1 LAVQSVDSLQNLQV
15 KTGIVLKQRRHS
27 TFPGK
32 EMPLKLK
39 ITSAHKDLMGEDRIC
54 EFGAGGGT
62 IGRALES
69 DWILP
74 DRDRFISGRHATID
88 FRSGAYYLADT
99 STNGVYINDEDE
111 PIGRRHPR
119 RLFDGDR
126 LRMGDFLISVSVD
139 EGEDLDIPSEQPKA
153 SVDHLELMVPEE
165 PIKTGIQL
173 LDEEEITGDEEFQS
187 TLFGKRTQKMTRT
200 PAPPAKA
207 APRPAPVKPR
217 RAPTRRHA
225 DTGNLSAEQ
234 LFDEFLNGLGIE
246 RAELHPSADPGEIM
260 LNAGQV
266 LRELVGGVVDLLV
279 SRANLKSMFKL
290 DQTTV
295 LPRHNNP
302 LKLSDNTEATL
313 KQLLIGREGE
323 YLGPLD
329 SVREVCR
336 DLKFHHDALAEGMS
350 TAFLEIMDRFE
361 PAELQEQFDR
371 SASRKP
377 LIQAFTKIKY
387 WQLYCDFYLAVT
399 EPGPAGLPQLF
410 GEEFMRAYEKRLADC
425 KRGERSDS
433 EAA

>member
-1 LAVQSVDSLQNLQV
+1 M
-15 KTGIVLKQRRHS
+15 
-27 TFPGK
+27 
-32 EMPLKLK
+32 MPLKLT
-39 ITSAHKDLMGEDRIC
+39 ITSTHKDLMGDDHYR
-54 EFGAGGGT
+54 EFRASGGT
-62 IGRALES
+62 IGRALEN

-99 STNGVYINDEDE
+99 STNGVYINDEEE

-139 EGEDLDIPSEQPKA
+139 EGEGLDIPAEQPRP

-173 LDEEEITGDEEFQS
+173 LTEEEITGDDAFQA
-187 TLFGKRTQKMTRT
+187 TLFGKRTQKMVRT
-200 PAPPAKA
+200 PATPAKIER
-207 APRPAPVKPR
+207 RPQPAKLRPKAV
-217 RAPTRRHA
+217 RRHA
-225 DTGNLSAEQ
+225 DSGSLSAEQ
-234 LFDEFLNGLGIE
+234 LFEEFLNGLGID
-246 RAELHPSADPGEIM
+246 RGDLHPSADPGEIM

-266 LRELVGGVVDLLV
+266 LREFVGGVTDLLV

-313 KQLLIGREGE
+313 KQLLVGREGE

-336 DLKFHHDALAEGMS
+336 DLKSHHDALAEGMS
-350 TAFLEIMDRFE
+350 AAFMEIMDRLD

-371 SASRKP
+371 NLGRKP
-377 LIQAFTKIKY
+377 LLEAFTKMKY
-387 WQLYCDFYLAVT
+387 WQMYCDFYPAMT
-399 EPGPAGLPQLF
+399 EPGRAGLPQIF
-410 GEEFMRAYEKRLADC
+410 GEEFVRAYEKRIAES
-425 KRGERSDS
+425 KRSERKDS

>member
-1 LAVQSVDSLQNLQV
+1 
-15 KTGIVLKQRRHS
+15 
-27 TFPGK
+27 
-32 EMPLKLK
+32 MPLKLT
-39 ITSAHKDLMGEDRIC
+39 ITSTHQDLMGDDHCR
-54 EFGAGGGT
+54 EFRGAGGT
-62 IGRALES
+62 IGRALEN

-126 LRMGDFLISVSVD
+126 LRMGDFLIAVSVD
-139 EGEDLDIPSEQPKA
+139 EGEDLDIPVDQPRPSA
-153 SVDHLELMVPEE
+153 DHLELMVPEE

-173 LDEEEITGDEEFQS
+173 LDEEEITGDEAFQA
-187 TLFGKRTQKMTRT
+187 TVFGKRTQKMVRK
-200 PAPPAKA
+200 PAPPTKIERRPPPK
-207 APRPAPVKPR
+207 PRPKAV
-217 RAPTRRHA
+217 RRHA
-225 DTGNLSAEQ
+225 DAGTLTAEQ
-234 LFDEFLNGLGIE
+234 LFEEFLNGLGID
-246 RAELHPSADPGEIM
+246 RADLHPSADVGEIM

-266 LRELVGGVVDLLV
+266 LREFTSGISDLLV

-302 LKLSDNTEATL
+302 LKLSDNAEATL
-313 KQLLIGREGE
+313 KQLLVGREGE

-329 SVREVCR
+329 SVREACR
-336 DLKFHHDALAEGMS
+336 DLKTHHDAMAEAMCS
-350 TAFLEIMDRFE
+350 AFMEIMDRLD

-371 SASRKP
+371 NLSRKP
-377 LIQAFTKIKY
+377 LLEAFTKMKY
-387 WQLYCDFYLAVT
+387 WQMYCDFYPALT
-399 EPGPAGLPQLF
+399 EPGRAGLPQAF
-410 GEEFMRAYEKRLADC
+410 GEEFVRAYEKRLAEN
-425 KRGERSDS
+425 KRSERKNS

>member
-1 LAVQSVDSLQNLQV
+1 
-15 KTGIVLKQRRHS
+15 
-27 TFPGK
+27 
-32 EMPLKLK
+32 MPLKLK
-39 ITSAHKDLMGEDRIC
+39 ITSPHKDLMGDDHIC
-54 EFGAGGGT
+54 EFGEKGGT
-62 IGRALES
+62 IGRALQN

-74 DRDRFISGRHATID
+74 DQDRFISGKHATID

-126 LRMGDFLISVSVD
+126 LRMGDFLIAVSVD
-139 EGEDLDIPSEQPKA
+139 EGEDLDIPAEQPRA
-153 SVDHLELMVPEE
+153 AANHLELMVPEE
-165 PIKTGIQL
+165 PNKTGVQL
-173 LDEEEITGDEEFQS
+173 LDEEEITGDAAFQS
-187 TLFGKRTQKMTRT
+187 TLFGKRTQRMVRN
-200 PAPPAKA
+200 PAAPANAEPRPAVK
-207 APRPAPVKPR
+207 PRPAPV
-217 RAPTRRHA
+217 RRHT
-225 DTGNLSAEQ
+225 DTGSLTAEQ
-234 LFDEFLNGLGIE
+234 LFDEFLNGLGID

-266 LRELVGGVVDLLV
+266 LREFVGGIVELLV

-313 KQLLIGREGE
+313 KQLLIGRAGE

-336 DLKFHHDALAEGMS
+336 DLRFHHDALAEGMS
-350 TAFLEIMDRFE
+350 TAFLEIIDRFD
-361 PAELQEQFDR
+361 PAELQEHFDR
-371 SASRKP
+371 SINRKP
-377 LIQAFTKIKY
+377 LIEAFSKIKY
-387 WQLYCDFYLAVT
+387 WQLYCDFYPSVT

-410 GEEFMRAYEKRLADC
+410 GDEFVRAYEKRLADC
-425 KRGERSDS
+425 KRSKRKDS

>member
-1 LAVQSVDSLQNLQV
+1 M
-15 KTGIVLKQRRHS
+15 
-27 TFPGK
+27 
-32 EMPLKLK
+32 MPLKLT
-39 ITSAHKDLMGEDRIC
+39 ITSTHKDLMGGDHCR
-54 EFGAGGGT
+54 EFRAGGGT
-62 IGRALES
+62 IGRALEN

-99 STNGVYINDEDE
+99 STNGVYINDEEE

-126 LRMGDFLISVSVD
+126 LRMGDFLMAVSVD
-139 EGEDLDIPSEQPKA
+139 EGEDLDIPAEQPRA

-173 LDEEEITGDEEFQS
+173 LAEEEITGDDAFQA
-187 TLFGKRTQKMTRT
+187 TLFGKRTQKMVRK
-200 PAPPAKA
+200 PAAPAKIERRPPSA
-207 APRPAPVKPR
+207 KPRPKPV
-217 RAPTRRHA
+217 RRHA
-225 DTGNLSAEQ
+225 DSGSLSAEQ
-234 LFDEFLNGLGIE
+234 LFEEFLNGLGID
-246 RAELHPSADPGEIM
+246 RGDLHPSADPGEIM

-266 LRELVGGVVDLLV
+266 LREFVGGITDLLV

-302 LKLSDNTEATL
+302 LKLSENTEATL
-313 KQLLIGREGE
+313 KQLLVGREGE

-336 DLKFHHDALAEGMS
+336 DLKSHHDALAEGMS
-350 TAFLEIMDRFE
+350 AAFMEIMDRLD

-371 SASRKP
+371 NLSRKP
-377 LIQAFTKIKY
+377 LLEAFTKMKY
-387 WQLYCDFYLAVT
+387 WQMYCDFYPNMT
-399 EPGPAGLPQLF
+399 EPGRAGLPQVF
-410 GEEFMRAYEKRLADC
+410 GEEFVRAYEKRIAES
-425 KRGERSDS
+425 KRSERKDS

>member
-1 LAVQSVDSLQNLQV
+1 
-15 KTGIVLKQRRHS
+15 
-27 TFPGK
+27 
-32 EMPLKLK
+32 MPLKLT
-39 ITSAHKDLMGEDRIC
+39 ITSTHKDLMGDDHCR
-54 EFGAGGGT
+54 EFRGAGGT
-62 IGRALES
+62 IGRALEN

-126 LRMGDFLISVSVD
+126 LRMGDFLIAVSVD
-139 EGEDLDIPSEQPKA
+139 EGEDLDIPVDQPRP

-173 LDEEEITGDEEFQS
+173 LDEEEITGDEAFQA
-187 TLFGKRTQKMTRT
+187 TVFGKRTQKMVRK
-200 PAPPAKA
+200 PA
-207 APRPAPVKPR
+207 APTKIERRPPPR
-217 RAPTRRHA
+217 PRPKAVRRHVDA
-225 DTGNLSAEQ
+225 GTLTAEQ
-234 LFDEFLNGLGIE
+234 LFEEFLNGLGID
-246 RAELHPSADPGEIM
+246 RADLHPSADVGEIM

-266 LRELVGGVVDLLV
+266 LREFTSGISDLLV

-302 LKLSDNTEATL
+302 LKLSDNAEATL
-313 KQLLIGREGE
+313 KQLLVGREGE

-329 SVREVCR
+329 SVREACR
-336 DLKFHHDALAEGMS
+336 DLKTHHDAMAEAMCA
-350 TAFLEIMDRFE
+350 AFMEIMDRLD

-371 SASRKP
+371 NLSRKP
-377 LIQAFTKIKY
+377 LLEAFTKMKY
-387 WQLYCDFYLAVT
+387 WQMYCDFYPALT
-399 EPGPAGLPQLF
+399 EPGRAGLPQTF
-410 GEEFMRAYEKRLADC
+410 GEEFVRAYEKRLAEN
-425 KRGERSDS
+425 KRSERKNS

>member
-1 LAVQSVDSLQNLQV
+1 
-15 KTGIVLKQRRHS
+15 
-27 TFPGK
+27 
-32 EMPLKLK
+32 MPLNLK
-39 ITSAHKDLMGEDRIC
+39 ITSAHKDLMGEEATH
-54 EFGAGGGT
+54 EFRASGGT
-62 IGRALES
+62 IGRALQN

-99 STNGVYINDEDE
+99 STNGVYINDEEE
-111 PIGRRHPR
+111 PLGRRHPR

-126 LRMGDFLISVSVD
+126 LRLGDFLIAVSVD
-139 EGEDLDIPSEQPKA
+139 EGEDLDVPAAPQPA
-153 SVDHLELMVPEE
+153 TPNHLELMVPEE

-187 TLFGKRTQKMTRT
+187 TLFGAKRTQKMVR
-200 PAPPAKA
+200 KA
-207 APRPAPVKPR
+207 APTKIERRPAAVKPR
-217 RAPTRRHA
+217 PVPVRRHA
-225 DTGNLSAEQ
+225 DTSGLNAEQ

-246 RAELHPSADPGEIM
+246 RGGLHPSADPGEIM

-266 LRELVGGVVDLLV
+266 LREFVSGVVDLLI

-302 LKLSDNTEATL
+302 LKLSENAEATL
-313 KQLLIGREGE
+313 KQLLVGREGE

-350 TAFLEIMDRFE
+350 SALLEVMDRFD
-361 PAELQEQFDR
+361 PAELQESFDR
-371 SASRKP
+371 SINRKP
-377 LIQAFTKIKY
+377 LIEALSKMKY
-387 WQLYCDFYLAVT
+387 WQLYCDFYPTVT
-399 EPGPAGLPQLF
+399 EPGAAGLPQLF
-410 GEEFMRAYEKRLADC
+410 GDEFVRAYEKRLADY
-425 KRGERSDS
+425 KRGVRKDS

>member
-1 LAVQSVDSLQNLQV
+1 
-15 KTGIVLKQRRHS
+15 
-27 TFPGK
+27 
-32 EMPLKLK
+32 MPLNLK
-39 ITSAHKDLMGEDRIC
+39 ITSAHKDLMGEDASR
-54 EFGAGGGT
+54 EFRASGGT
-62 IGRALES
+62 IGRALEN

-99 STNGVYINDEDE
+99 STNGVYINDEEE
-111 PIGRRHPR
+111 PLGRRHPR

-126 LRMGDFLISVSVD
+126 LRLGDFLIAVSVD
-139 EGEDLDIPSEQPKA
+139 EGEDLDVPAEPQPA
-153 SVDHLELMVPEE
+153 TPNHLELMVPEE

-187 TLFGKRTQKMTRT
+187 TLFGARHTQKMVR
-200 PAPPAKA
+200 KA
-207 APRPAPVKPR
+207 APAKIERRPAAVKPR
-217 RAPTRRHA
+217 PVPVRRHA
-225 DTGNLSAEQ
+225 DTGSLNAEQ

-246 RAELHPSADPGEIM
+246 RGDLHPSADPGEIM

-266 LRELVGGVVDLLV
+266 LREFVSGVVDLLI

-302 LKLSDNTEATL
+302 LKLSENAEATL
-313 KQLLIGREGE
+313 KQLLVGREGE

-336 DLKFHHDALAEGMS
+336 DLKFHHDAVAEGMS
-350 TAFLEIMDRFE
+350 SAFLEVMDRFD
-361 PAELQEQFDR
+361 PAELQENFDR
-371 SASRKP
+371 SINRKP
-377 LIQAFTKIKY
+377 LIEALSKMKY
-387 WQLYCDFYLAVT
+387 WQLYCDFYPAMT
-399 EPGPAGLPQLF
+399 EPGAAGLPQLF
-410 GEEFMRAYEKRLADC
+410 GEEFLRAYEKRLADY
-425 KRGERSDS
+425 KRGVRKDS